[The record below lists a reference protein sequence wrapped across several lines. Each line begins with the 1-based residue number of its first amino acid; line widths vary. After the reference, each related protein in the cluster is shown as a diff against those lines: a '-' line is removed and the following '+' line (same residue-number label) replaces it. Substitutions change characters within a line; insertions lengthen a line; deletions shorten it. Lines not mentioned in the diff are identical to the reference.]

1 MPKRHNIF
9 QDLMASIHTQLA
21 SSCRIT
27 ESEMFADPSSGQA
40 REVDLVIRS
49 SVAGYEMIIS
59 VECTDRKRPV
69 TVDWVEQMCCKHRDL
84 PTHNL
89 VLVSKSG
96 YTKAALLKGSALG
109 AELLSIEAA
118 KQVDWAKYVNVY
130 SRLFLIAIDGVTVV
144 VPVSTTYTASSPYRG
159 IPMKMEFVDS
169 EGKFHATA
177 EEIAN
182 ALLSKEQIKA
192 ATVGKMD
199 ITDRGGWEILIPTK
213 PGVRMR
219 FQDGLEY
226 EIDGLKVA
234 LLANPLVV
242 CFDLKRFSFRDSQA
256 AYGSSQT
263 KYGDLLLTIVEV
275 EGSKPSAQI
284 RVRRPWGE
292 LQSYNLTGGAVEDF
306 PIASD
311 EAMEAIIDLS
321 QDANERLWN
330 CISSSSYNSFP
341 SCTWER

>member
-9 QDLMASIHTQLA
+9 QDLMASIHKQLA
-21 SSCRIT
+21 SSSRIA
-27 ESEMFADPSSGQA
+27 ESEMFTDPSSGQA

-49 SVAGYEMIIS
+49 SVDGYEIVIS

-69 TVDWVEQMCCKHRDL
+69 SVEWVEQMCCKHRDL
-84 PTHNL
+84 PTHKL

-96 YTKAALLKGSALG
+96 YTKAALSKGRALG
-109 AELLSIEAA
+109 AKLLSIEAA
-118 KQVDWAKYVNVY
+118 ERVDWAKYVNRS
-130 SRLFLIAIDGVTVV
+130 SRLFLIAVNAMTVV
-144 VPVSTTYTASSPYRG
+144 VPVSPTYTASSPFPG
-159 IPMKMEFVDS
+159 IPMQTEFLDP

-177 EEIAN
+177 EEIAS
-182 ALLSKEQIKA
+182 AVLSKEQILT

-199 ITDRGGWEILIPTK
+199 VSDGGGWEILIPTK

-219 FQDGLEY
+219 LPDGSEY
-226 EIDGLKVA
+226 EIDGLKVV
-234 LLANPLVV
+234 LLANPLRV
-242 CFDLKRFSFRDSQA
+242 CFDLERVSFRDSQV

-263 KYGDLLLTIVEV
+263 KYGDFLLTILEA

-311 EAMEAIIDLS
+311 EAMKAIIDLS
-321 QDANERLWN
+321 KDANERLFF
-330 CISSSSYNSFP
+330 SSP
-341 SCTWER
+341 SLA